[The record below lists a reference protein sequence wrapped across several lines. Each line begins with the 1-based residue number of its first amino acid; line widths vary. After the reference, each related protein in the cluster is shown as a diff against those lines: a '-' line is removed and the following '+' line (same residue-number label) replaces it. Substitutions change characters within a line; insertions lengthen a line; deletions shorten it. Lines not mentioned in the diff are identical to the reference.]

1 MKNIQREI
9 DGSTGS
15 NANRRLTRIV
25 VGVSISIAIFTGC
38 GAKEP
43 EKVSVSGVVYN
54 YSDVGLAWVKV
65 NGKVAGT
72 GLKRVSSG
80 NVSSGG
86 TVCCFD
92 IPIGSTEIEVELEPS
107 IGSPLVLKAS
117 VEKWW
122 PDLAHY
128 GAVHILPGNK
138 VVVEVLPSSPLPR
151 KDLLEAQQQ
160 ALGQEKKVNF
170 KFWAAGPIQR
180 TDGGK

>member
-1 MKNIQREI
+1 MQREI
-9 DGSTGS
+9 GGSTGS
-15 NANRRLTRIV
+15 NAVQRLTRLV
-25 VGVSISIAIFTGC
+25 VCASISIALFTAC

-43 EKVSVSGVVYN
+43 NNVSVSGVVYN
-54 YSDVGLAWVKV
+54 YSDVDLAWVKI

-72 GLKRVSSG
+72 GLKEVSSG
-80 NVSSGG
+80 DVSSGG
-86 TVCCFD
+86 TVCCID
-92 IPIGSTEIEVELEPS
+92 IPVGSTEIEVELEPS
-107 IGSPLVLKAS
+107 RGPSRVVKAS

-128 GAVHILPGNK
+128 GAIHILPGNK

-151 KDLLEAQQQ
+151 KDLLEAQQH
-160 ALGQEKKVNF
+160 ALGHEKKVNF